1 MTEYADTIDDGLGL
15 ADAWTNNWDGGE
27 SIPDESLVLAD
38 SQAIAW
44 PKSISEDITF
54 GELQALMFGKT
65 LNDLMFLYDTIENGW
80 GVTNNEAS
88 LVYNSSRSSYTTCL
102 QGRNLRQA
110 SRVAEVLVNLYSF
123 VVDLSLLRLS
133 VDGLICH
140 SAVFY
145 LGVFSNFRDWTGD
158 S

>member
-44 PKSISEDITF
+44 PRSISEDITF

-65 LNDLMFLYDTIENGW
+65 LNDLMFLYDTIEPLSRISW
-80 GVTNNEAS
+80 FAQADR
-88 LVYNSSRSSYTTCL
+88 NSH
-102 QGRNLRQA
+102 G
-110 SRVAEVLVNLYSF
+110 
-123 VVDLSLLRLS
+123 LSLYILRYN
-133 VDGLICH
+133 D
-140 SAVFY
+140 
-145 LGVFSNFRDWTGD
+145 FRLPRRAASGH
-158 S
+158 